1 MLCLGL
7 GEGCKRHLVKTLHFV
22 SVAYFY
28 ISCLNTD
35 IFFVIVYLS
44 DIQKCMGFFFI
55 LSCVCIYL
63 SVICCYERLE
73 RVYYV
78 FFKPASWMSQS
89 SGKGEG
95 RVNSQDSTTL
105 YSVQSRKM

>member
-7 GEGCKRHLVKTLHFV
+7 GCKRHLIKTLHFV

-44 DIQKCMGFFFI
+44 DIQKCMFFLF
-55 LSCVCIYL
+55 LVV
-63 SVICCYERLE
+63 SVSIC
-73 RVYYV
+73 
-78 FFKPASWMSQS
+78 Q
-89 SGKGEG
+89 
-95 RVNSQDSTTL
+95 
-105 YSVQSRKM
+105 